1 MTDTT
6 KGNKKEQTDGSIGKT
21 FLLIL
26 GLCKIAFAEKNTI
39 LSNITSTEIFTEEM
53 LFLGP
58 KMNQLVP

>member
-1 MTDTT
+1 MAALE
-6 KGNKKEQTDGSIGKT
+6 KH

-26 GLCKIAFAEKNTI
+26 GLCKIVFAEKNTI
-39 LSNITSTEIFTEEM
+39 MSNITSTEIFTEEI